1 MVTFRYKG
9 HRATHV
15 RTDGGRSITVH
26 PGEIHS
32 FDETNKRYKEF
43 VKRLLTQPDLFEVQS
58 KVGTR
63 NIGGGVR
70 TRSKNSRPKSLG
82 KGKQAVTKEIKSPKS
97 LKSKVQAKVD
107 KALKKPKGLRKS
119 KGKTK

>member
-1 MVTFRYKG
+1 MVTIKYKG
-9 HRATHV
+9 HRSFFA
-15 RTDGGRSITVH
+15 RTDGGLSVAFNPNEVH
-26 PGEIHS
+26 T
-32 FDETNKRYKEF
+32 FDENHKRYKEF
-43 VKRLLTQPDLFEVQS
+43 CKRLLTQPDLFEVQS

-107 KALKKPKGLRKS
+107 KALKKPRGLRRPKR
-119 KGKTK
+119 KIK

>member
-43 VKRLLTQPDLFEVQS
+43 VKRLLTQPDIFEVQT
-58 KVGTR
+58 KVGAKD
-63 NIGGGVR
+63 IGGGVR
-70 TRSKNSRPKSLG
+70 TRRKTSRKPKE
-82 KGKQAVTKEIKSPKS
+82 V
-97 LKSKVQAKVD
+97 KSKVQAKVD